1 MKHHLLLPGPF
12 GVASR
17 SLCGALTTIFS
28 SFTQPDGS
36 QMPHSSSGHSLFH
49 RPSLPREVSH
59 QVATSM
65 PHFSSRALLKPL
77 CVFSF
82 LNSFLPSRFLG
93 ATHSRRSLW
102 RLEPTLQKN
111 MSTHKQVEAK
121 LPERR
126 RARHKHNDSPG
137 ERQKS
142 KIFIEEKLPHQHLAS
157 SPSPR
162 SLLSPRTVYCGV
174 WCAAPAS
181 QLLRQAGKPSQ
192 HHHPTAVDV

>member
-28 SFTQPDGS
+28 SFTHPDGS

-59 QVATSM
+59 QVAASM

-93 ATHSRRSLW
+93 ATFDEEPLASGADAPKKHVYPQGSRRS
-102 RLEPTLQKN
+102 
-111 MSTHKQVEAK
+111 
-121 LPERR
+121 
-126 RARHKHNDSPG
+126 RAPG
-137 ERQKS
+137 KKKS
-142 KIFIEEKLPHQHLAS
+142 KAQEQQQPRGGAKEQDIYGGEATTSTSGFFTFP
-157 SPSPR
+157 SPSSFPEDCILRRVVCR
-162 SLLSPRTVYCGV
+162 S
-174 WCAAPAS
+174 
-181 QLLRQAGKPSQ
+181 
-192 HHHPTAVDV
+192 D